1 MIFSRKELIMYYQ
14 FQDMFTNMIF
24 IWLIPVVL
32 LSLIILSLYMIRKN
46 RKENAAIN
54 ILKSR
59 LANGEIDN
67 DEYIKMKRIIED

>member
-1 MIFSRKELIMYYQ
+1 MYYQ

-59 LANGEIDN
+59 LANDEIDN
-67 DEYIKMKRIIED
+67 DEYIRMKRIIED

>member
-1 MIFSRKELIMYYQ
+1 MYYQ